1 MFSGDRETELFLSY
15 FRLRRVEEAKG
26 NGGGEAGGDQPSAHG
41 AAPGV
46 RVLHRLQPSLG
57 CVSKLGA
64 EKCFTFRL
72 GFRSLNLVL
81 FLLFIGCPG
90 EAIILAFQHY
100 ILALGTAVMIPAVL
114 VPMMG
119 GDDVSSPPASF
130 VSVLAWY

>member
-1 MFSGDRETELFLSY
+1 MLHIPVGIPLSESCSFSSFFGS
-15 FRLRRVEEAKG
+15 
-26 NGGGEAGGDQPSAHG
+26 
-41 AAPGV
+41 
-46 RVLHRLQPSLG
+46 
-57 CVSKLGA
+57 
-64 EKCFTFRL
+64 
-72 GFRSLNLVL
+72 
-81 FLLFIGCPG
+81 PG

>member
-1 MFSGDRETELFLSY
+1 MA
-15 FRLRRVEEAKG
+15 EAKPEEISHPPMEQLQG
-26 NGGGEAGGDQPSAHG
+26 FEYCIDSNPPWGAYPSWELKM
-41 AAPGV
+41 
-46 RVLHRLQPSLG
+46 LHIPVGIPLSES
-57 CVSKLGA
+57 CS
-64 EKCFTFRL
+64 FSSF
-72 GFRSLNLVL
+72 F
-81 FLLFIGCPG
+81 GCPG

>member
-1 MFSGDRETELFLSY
+1 MLHIPVGIPLSESCSFSSLF
-15 FRLRRVEEAKG
+15 
-26 NGGGEAGGDQPSAHG
+26 
-41 AAPGV
+41 
-46 RVLHRLQPSLG
+46 
-57 CVSKLGA
+57 
-64 EKCFTFRL
+64 
-72 GFRSLNLVL
+72 
-81 FLLFIGCPG
+81 GCPG